1 MPIFPSVCWEA
12 HDSHRHWGGGR
23 ERRFGQELPQT
34 MCPAGIGSGTAGE
47 SAEGLRA
54 GGGPS
59 GARGS
64 WGLRAVVPR
73 PLPLV
78 GGKAP
83 STRAREP
90 THVSPPAWGLG
101 LPRPVPRRPR
111 ARSNVPS
118 PRGGPEQLRLAW
130 GSGCGASPL
139 PRGLNRGSCCQR
151 IWCHARPARGHYP
164 RPLHQRAVGVFGRTG
179 STASN
184 YSVGCWL
191 LFHVD
196 RIPCSRLHG
205 NPARFQFV
213 DASRLSQWSCRESD
227 VCREDDN
234 SRNHNSTENDNGG
247 GFSEFLRRQSICVRP
262 PCQPHAN
269 NMLSPSLLQP
279 LASENALHQCRCSLS
294 P

>member
-1 MPIFPSVCWEA
+1 MWPSASWVSRAAAALPAPASLGPLPALFETQFFQACAGRPTTHTVTGEA
-12 HDSHRHWGGGR
+12 EGSDVLDKSCHRPCDRGCPPPSPGLLQGPR
-23 ERRFGQELPQT
+23 PGPPSPRLPLASSR
-34 MCPAGIGSGTAGE
+34 CPAGIGSGTAGE

-90 THVSPPAWGLG
+90 THVSHPPAWGLG

-151 IWCHARPARGHYP
+151 IWCHARPTRGHYP

-191 LFHVD
+191 LFHVTD
-196 RIPCSRLHG
+196 
-205 NPARFQFV
+205 FF
-213 DASRLSQWSCRESD
+213 
-227 VCREDDN
+227 
-234 SRNHNSTENDNGG
+234 
-247 GFSEFLRRQSICVRP
+247 FF
-262 PCQPHAN
+262 
-269 NMLSPSLLQP
+269 
-279 LASENALHQCRCSLS
+279 
-294 P
+294 